1 MPIRVIQWASGNV
14 GRHAIAAIAE
24 RPGLQLVGMYVYGSA
39 KTGVDAGEIAGVGK
53 LGVKATS
60 DIERL
65 LALKA
70 DVVVHAPLPSLVY
83 GDDPEQDIKTFC
95 RLLESGKNVITTVGY
110 MYPKAHGA
118 ALVRKLEA
126 ACRKGGTTFHST
138 GLNPGWMGDLLP
150 LSMSALSKRIEQI
163 HIREISNFQYY
174 PSPEI
179 MFDMMGFGK
188 SPSQFRRSIERYAFW
203 LNGLFRESIMMMAD
217 GLGVRLDDISSATRR
232 VLAETDLTTAAGTVR
247 RGTIAGQRWEWA
259 GRLGRRKVIIH
270 ETIWRIHD
278 SVAADWP
285 RGNHSITVTG
295 EPNMRIE
302 LAPNWIDGGLV
313 STAMHAVNAIPLVCA
328 ADPGIKTLLDLPAIA
343 GRGAYDLKQ
352 VTKARRRGKS

>member
-1 MPIRVIQWASGNV
+1 MPIKVIQWASGNV
-14 GRHAIAAIAE
+14 GRHAVAAIAA
-24 RPGLQLVGMYVYGSA
+24 RPDLKLVGMYVYGSA
-39 KTGVDAGEIAGVGK
+39 KAGLDAGEIAGVGK

-60 DIERL
+60 DIDAL

-83 GDDPEQDIKTFC
+83 GDDPETDLNILC
-95 RLLESGKNVITTVGY
+95 RLLASGKNVITTVGY

-118 ALVRKLEA
+118 ALVRKLQA

-150 LSMSALSKRIEQI
+150 LSMSSLSKRIEQI
-163 HIREISNFQYY
+163 HVREISNFQYY

-188 SPSQFRRSIERYAFW
+188 TPLQFRRSMARYAFW
-203 LNGLFRESIMMMAD
+203 LNGLFRESIIMMAD
-217 GLGVRLDDISSATRR
+217 GLGVRLDAVTATTRR
-232 VLAETDLTTAAGTVR
+232 ALAAQDLMTAAGLVR

-259 GRLGRRKVIIH
+259 GKIGTRKAIIH
-270 ETIWRIHD
+270 ETIWRMHD
-278 SVAADWP
+278 SVAPDWP
-285 RGNHSITVTG
+285 HGNHSIAITG

-328 ADPGIKTLLDLPAIA
+328 AEPGIRTLLDLPAIA
-343 GRGAYDLKQ
+343 GQGALDLKS
-352 VTKARRRGKS
+352 VTQQRKRGKQ